1 MFNGFTRFNL
11 AIGQYLLY
19 IYLIVLTIIVIHQIT
34 DLKENDARTTKIVNE
49 LQGAQHKID
58 KAHDRI
64 EQLLKQDTSQQ
75 QQLMILL
82 KILEHEQKES
92 KHMEKLLLEWSK

>member
-11 AIGQYLLY
+11 AVGQYLLY
-19 IYLIVLTIIVIHQIT
+19 IYLIVLTFIVIHQIT
-34 DLKENDARTTKIVNE
+34 DLKDTDARTNKVISE
-49 LQGAQHKID
+49 LQSTQHKID

-75 QQLMILL
+75 KQLLILL

-92 KHMEKLLLEWSK
+92 KHIEKLLLERGK